1 MEVSFKMPAA
11 DIAALGNNNPRI
23 QTHVLGAYSEGPLHS
38 AVQEISIDLHGFKK
52 AVDKKVEEMARQMG
66 PLIKMIN
73 DLRDENMRLRAEQTR
88 LAGRVEMLTKLLGVD
103 DRAAAPL
110 ATVAAAAPS
119 AAAATAYERPTS
131 AVAVALDGA
140 GSQKSAFN
148 TTLKIKLETEPSKS
162 SNQPQEDS
170 VNITYREAVVAG
182 VPKAEPF
189 DTNDVD
195 EEVLERMLAQATDF
209 EERRGIRTAI
219 RNLRK
224 KARGVQGSVS
234 TDDTLYEESVAE
246 EQRESIHESKSTD
259 SSRGLQ
265 KDVVV
270 EKLAAAG
277 DKGFSKTEKVIF
289 GDSTRSVKVVQ
300 KTISTGNTMKKS
312 ILSTVESNYSGI
324 NENTIART
332 SNKSV
337 TFSTAS
343 VLNIPATSGEG
354 AGTHTTPSPSFKTPP
369 GSQERQM
376 GGRLELMR
384 SQSLP
389 RTPNTQS
396 RKALFQKLEQDASW
410 QSSLKEKNAAVNSGG
425 GVPAGGKAAP
435 LQRSASA
442 SLPDATTI
450 KQTILDWVRSKTDRY
465 ENVTIKNFSSS
476 WCDGMAFCALV
487 HSYFPEAFDFA
498 KLSPQNPR
506 HNFQLAFTCAEQ
518 LAHCD
523 PLLDVD
529 DMIMMGKKPDSKCVF
544 TYVQSLYNKLRRLER
559 MMEKAQQ
566 QH

>member
-1 MEVSFKMPAA
+1 MPAA

-88 LAGRVEMLTKLLGVD
+88 LAGRVEVLTKLLGVE
-103 DRAAAPL
+103 DRSVAPL
-110 ATVAAAAPS
+110 ATVAPAAPS
-119 AAAATAYERPTS
+119 GVTATAYERPTS
-131 AVAVALDGA
+131 AAVALDGA

-148 TTLKIKLETEPSKS
+148 TTLKIKLVS
-162 SNQPQEDS
+162 SARGCCADTS
-170 VNITYREAVVAG
+170 VRSRLPLSPTTAPLAGLVRAREARQL
-182 VPKAEPF
+182 
-189 DTNDVD
+189 DS
-195 EEVLERMLAQATDF
+195 LH
-209 EERRGIRTAI
+209 ERRLLLPLPAC
-219 RNLRK
+219 LP
-224 KARGVQGSVS
+224 
-234 TDDTLYEESVAE
+234 
-246 EQRESIHESKSTD
+246 
-259 SSRGLQ
+259 SSC
-265 KDVVV
+265 
-270 EKLAAAG
+270 
-277 DKGFSKTEKVIF
+277 
-289 GDSTRSVKVVQ
+289 STRMQHPPPHTSTHSPHSLPSSQVHQLLPPSPPHQNSVYNFTYGPHGQ
-300 KTISTGNTMKKS
+300 DMRSPLNS
-312 ILSTVESNYSGI
+312 SLLALSPGPNGHSLHEPPPPPPRETLSFLHLRRECTRAATCGSGD
-324 NENTIART
+324 
-332 SNKSV
+332 V
-337 TFSTAS
+337 
-343 VLNIPATSGEG
+343 SGEG
-354 AGTHTTPSPSFKTPP
+354 GGSHTTPPTSFKTPP

-376 GGRLELMR
+376 GGRLELTR

-389 RTPNTQS
+389 RTPTTQS
-396 RKALFQKLEQDASW
+396 RKGLFQKLEQDASC
-410 QSSLKEKNAAVNSGG
+410 GG
-425 GVPAGGKAAP
+425 GVPAGGKAP

-487 HSYFPEAFDFA
+487 HSFFPEAFDFS

-566 QH
+566 QQQ

>member
-88 LAGRVEMLTKLLGVD
+88 LAGRVEVLTKLLGVE
-103 DRAAAPL
+103 DRSVAPP
-110 ATVAAAAPS
+110 ATVASAAPS
-119 AAAATAYERPTS
+119 GVTATAYERPTS
-131 AVAVALDGA
+131 AAVALDGA

-148 TTLKIKLETEPSKS
+148 TTLKIKLETEPTKS
-162 SNQPQEDS
+162 SNQPQED
-170 VNITYREAVVAG
+170 TARREAAVAG
-182 VPKAEPF
+182 APKAEPF

-224 KARGVQGSVS
+224 KAR
-234 TDDTLYEESVAE
+234 
-246 EQRESIHESKSTD
+246 EQRESVHESKSTD
-259 SSRGLQ
+259 SSRGQQ
-265 KDVVV
+265 KGIVV
-270 EKLAAAG
+270 EQLATAG

-343 VLNIPATSGEG
+343 ILNIPATSGEG
-354 AGTHTTPSPSFKTPP
+354 GGSHTTPPTSFKTPP

-376 GGRLELMR
+376 GGRLELTR

-389 RTPNTQS
+389 RTPTTQS
-396 RKALFQKLEQDASW
+396 RKGLFQKLEQDASW
-410 QSSLKEKNAAVNSGG
+410 QSALKEKNAAVNSGG
-425 GVPAGGKAAP
+425 GVPAGCKAP

-487 HSYFPEAFDFA
+487 HSYFPEAFDFS

-566 QH
+566 QQQ